1 MGFPNLGA
9 LYLIALSAR
18 PSSKEGCP
26 GTLVVLSP
34 LRRMSIRMVELAD
47 ALLGGVFYGQL
58 KQTSICC
65 SFRGVLRVHRRW
77 DSRFPRSQP
86 RADWATSGGARKL
99 QQIAVCFSPRRFFH
113 CDSTI
118 FASPLGFTL
127 AQRCPSFFECRAGR
141 ALAFC
146 VPSSACIERFCI
158 SKREAPGEMDGIC
171 VKTVSCCLDALL
183 RWAYYLPSYFG

>member
-34 LRRMSIRMVELAD
+34 LRRMSIRIVELAD
-47 ALLGGVFYGQL
+47 ALLGGVFYGRL
-58 KQTSICC
+58 
-65 SFRGVLRVHRRW
+65 F
-77 DSRFPRSQP
+77 QP
-86 RADWATSGGARKL
+86 S
-99 QQIAVCFSPRRFFH
+99 SFFH
-113 CDSTI
+113 CDSII

-146 VPSSACIERFCI
+146 VLSSACIERFCI
-158 SKREAPGEMDGIC
+158 SKKEAPGEMDGIC